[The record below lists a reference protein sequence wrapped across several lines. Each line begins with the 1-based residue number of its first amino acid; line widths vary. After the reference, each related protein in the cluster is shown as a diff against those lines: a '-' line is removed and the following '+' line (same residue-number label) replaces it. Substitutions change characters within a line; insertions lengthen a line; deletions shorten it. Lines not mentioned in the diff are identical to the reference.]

1 MKEIAAVI
9 YQTNQNKYSFNALLG
24 ALETTKLLK
33 EIDVYFY
40 KDGKDNL
47 NTLQD
52 YINDHRK
59 TVILFSF
66 FTTQIWD
73 IYTVINKIKNQY
85 GDKLIYLAGGP
96 HPTGMPNETLG
107 MGFDYVLLGE
117 GEKTIN
123 EFFRALL
130 MNEKPDKIESI
141 AYIGKTGEFTQN
153 RKSIPINLNDY
164 YPFSTQYKRFGPM
177 EITRGCP
184 FGCSFCQTTRIFG
197 ANVRHRK
204 IEFIEENL
212 DIMNYYE
219 LKDFRAVTPNALSYG
234 SCDGKQVNLNE
245 IYKLL
250 MAVRKKMSGKIYF
263 GSFPSEVRPEHVTEE
278 SIKLIKE
285 FIDND
290 IIILGAQ
297 TGSTK
302 MLEMCHRGHSIEDV
316 YNAVDIL
323 IKYKLT
329 PSVDF
334 IFGLPGESK
343 FDIDCS
349 IKVMKDLIDM
359 GAKIHAHTFMP
370 LPQTPFMN
378 RKGGNVDN
386 KVRNYISNYLHNG
399 VVYGNWNEQAV
410 MSKKIS
416 YYIQTKKFRTFG
428 KRDDT

>member
-1 MKEIAAVI
+1 MKEIAAII

-33 EIDVYFY
+33 EINVFFY
-40 KDGKDNL
+40 KDGKDDL
-47 NTLQD
+47 NILQD
-52 YINDHRK
+52 YISNHKK
-59 TVILFSF
+59 TIILFSF

-73 IYTVINKIKNQY
+73 VYAVIKKIKNQY
-85 GDKLIYLAGGP
+85 DDKLIYLAGGP
-96 HPTGMPNETLG
+96 HPTGMPNETLD

-117 GEKTIN
+117 GEKSIN
-123 EFFRALL
+123 DFFKALL
-130 MNEKPDKIESI
+130 MNETPNKIDGI
-141 AYIGKTGEFTQN
+141 AYIDENGKFIKNIKGTT
-153 RKSIPINLNDY
+153 INLNDY

-184 FGCSFCQTTRIFG
+184 YGCSFCQTTRIFG

-204 IEFIEENL
+204 VEFIEENL
-212 DIMNYYE
+212 DIMNHYG

-234 SCDGKQVNLNE
+234 SYDGKTINLNE
-245 IYKLL
+245 IHKLL
-250 MAVRKKMSGKIYF
+250 ITVKKKLSGKIYF
-263 GSFPSEVRPEHVTEE
+263 GSFPSEVRPEHITEE
-278 SIKLIKE
+278 SVKLIKE

-290 IIILGAQ
+290 TIILGAQ

-323 IKYKLT
+323 IRHKLI

-349 IKVMKDLIDM
+349 IKVMKDLINM
-359 GAKIHAHTFMP
+359 GARIHAHTFMP

-378 RKGGNVDN
+378 KKEGTINN
-386 KVRNYISNYLHNG
+386 KVKNYISNYLHNG
-399 VVYGNWNEQAV
+399 VVYGNWNEQAI
-410 MSKKIS
+410 MSEKIS
-416 YYIQTKKFRTFG
+416 HYIRTKEF
-428 KRDDT
+428 

>member
-1 MKEIAAVI
+1 MKEIAAII

-33 EIDVYFY
+33 EINVFFY
-40 KDGKDNL
+40 KDGKDDL
-47 NTLQD
+47 NILQD
-52 YINDHRK
+52 YISNHKK
-59 TVILFSF
+59 TIILFSF

-73 IYTVINKIKNQY
+73 VYAVIKKIKNQY
-85 GDKLIYLAGGP
+85 DDKLIYLAGGP
-96 HPTGMPNETLG
+96 HPTGMPNETLD

-117 GEKTIN
+117 GEKSIN
-123 EFFRALL
+123 DFFKALL
-130 MNEKPDKIESI
+130 MNETPNKIDGI
-141 AYIGKTGEFTQN
+141 AYIDENGKFIKNIKGTT
-153 RKSIPINLNDY
+153 INLNDY

-184 FGCSFCQTTRIFG
+184 YGCSFCQTTRIFG

-204 IEFIEENL
+204 VEFIEENL
-212 DIMNYYE
+212 DIMNHYG

-234 SCDGKQVNLNE
+234 SCDGKTINLNE
-245 IYKLL
+245 IHKLL
-250 MAVRKKMSGKIYF
+250 ITVKKKLSGKIYF
-263 GSFPSEVRPEHVTEE
+263 GSFPSEVRPEHITEE

-290 IIILGAQ
+290 TIILGAQ

-323 IKYKLT
+323 IRHKLI

-349 IKVMKDLIDM
+349 IKVMKDLINM
-359 GAKIHAHTFMP
+359 GARIHAHTFMP

-378 RKGGNVDN
+378 KKGGTINN
-386 KVRNYISNYLHNG
+386 KVKNYISNYLHNG
-399 VVYGNWNEQAV
+399 VVYGNWNEQAI
-410 MSKKIS
+410 MSEKIS
-416 YYIQTKKFRTFG
+416 HYIRTKEF
-428 KRDDT
+428 